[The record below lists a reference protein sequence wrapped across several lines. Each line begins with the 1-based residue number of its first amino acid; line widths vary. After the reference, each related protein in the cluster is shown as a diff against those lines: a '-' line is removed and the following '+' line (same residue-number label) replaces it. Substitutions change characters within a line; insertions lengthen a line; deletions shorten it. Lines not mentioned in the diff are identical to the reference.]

1 MLLSKIYVIKQ
12 KMQSEQIFD
21 VVEHFYHS
29 LNVRSVL
36 TFMNVYEW
44 EDLEEFFRILE
55 TMAKP
60 HFYTTVSICH
70 MIQWYQDWLIFVA
83 FIISCKGLW

>member
-36 TFMNVYEW
+36 TFMNV
-44 EDLEEFFRILE
+44 EEFFRILE
-55 TMAKP
+55 T
-60 HFYTTVSICH
+60 
-70 MIQWYQDWLIFVA
+70 
-83 FIISCKGLW
+83 

>member
-1 MLLSKIYVIKQ
+1 MSMLLSKIYVIKQ

-55 TMAKP
+55 T
-60 HFYTTVSICH
+60 TVSICH